1 MLSLARGKEFT
12 LHSQVKRK
20 PPLWLSLVPFVSLII
35 IMLPSVII
43 LGASPQIPLIICIGI
58 TALIGAGV
66 LGYSWSE
73 IEKSMIESNAT
84 AMQANFIIMLVGCL
98 MGVWISG
105 GIVPGLIYYGLKLFT
120 PGVFLMALPVLC
132 AIISISTGSAWTTA
146 GTIGVSAMGVAAGLG
161 IPFPIAAGA
170 IITGAQFGDKL
181 SPLSDS
187 TNLAAGITGTGLFT
201 HVRHM
206 LTSTIPSF
214 AISVGIFAVIG
225 MGYSS
230 SNIDDNQIQLICQTL
245 QENFN
250 ITPWIVIAPLS
261 IILMMILRVPA
272 IPGMAIGTGIGV
284 IFAIMQ
290 GNDLGSI
297 MDQLLYG
304 FELTS
309 GSDTVD
315 KLLNRGGM
323 QSMMYTISLVICA
336 LAFGGAV
343 KCIGC
348 LDVFIETIM
357 LSCRTRASIM
367 IANIL
372 ICICMNFLAA
382 DQYMSIVIP
391 GQMFKETYKKLNLA
405 PENLSRLLE
414 DAGTLTSGIV
424 PWSTCG
430 ALYYSVLGVSA
441 FVYFPF
447 CFMSYLNPIVSAIFA
462 ITGFN
467 LTPLDPSK
475 PVRDRL
481 EEIEEI

>member
-1 MLSLARGKEFT
+1 M
-12 LHSQVKRK
+12 
-20 PPLWLSLVPFVSLII
+20 WLSLVPFVSLIL

-43 LGASPQIPLIICIGI
+43 LGADPQIPLIICIGI
-58 TALIGAGV
+58 TAFIGIFV
-66 LGYSWSE
+66 LGYSWNE
-73 IEKSMIESNAT
+73 IETAMIESNAA

-98 MGVWISG
+98 MGVWMSG

-120 PGVFLMALPVLC
+120 PGIFLAALPILC
-132 AIISISTGSAWTTA
+132 AVISISTGSAWTTA

-187 TNLAAGITGTGLFT
+187 TNLAAGITGTNLFT

-206 LTSTIPSF
+206 LWSTIPSF
-214 AISVGIFAVIG
+214 VLAVCGFAVIG
-225 MGYSS
+225 AGYSS
-230 SNIDDNQIQLICQTL
+230 SNVDDSQIQMICDVL
-245 QENFN
+245 QANFH
-250 ITPWIVIAPLS
+250 ITPWILLAPLS
-261 IILMMILRVPA
+261 IIVIMILHVPA
-272 IPGMAIGTGIGV
+272 IPGMAIGTAVGV
-284 IFAIMQ
+284 IFALLQGNSLGDIMQ
-290 GNDLGSI
+290 Q
-297 MDQLLYG
+297 MLYG
-304 FELTS
+304 FELAS
-309 GSDTVD
+309 GSDSVD

-323 QSMMYTISLVICA
+323 QSMMFTISLVICA
-336 LAFGGAV
+336 LAFGGAI

-348 LDVFIETIM
+348 LDVFIETIL

-367 IANIL
+367 IANIFF
-372 ICICMNFLAA
+372 CIGMNFLAA

-447 CFMSYLNPIVSAIFA
+447 CFMAYLNPLISALYA
-462 ITGFN
+462 VTGFK

-475 PVRDRL
+475 PIRDRL
-481 EEIEEI
+481 EDIEEI

>member
-1 MLSLARGKEFT
+1 M
-12 LHSQVKRK
+12 
-20 PPLWLSLVPFVSLII
+20 WLSLVPFVSLIL

-43 LGASPQIPLIICIGI
+43 LGADPQIPLIICIGI
-58 TALIGAGV
+58 TAFIGIFV
-66 LGYSWSE
+66 LGYSWNE
-73 IEKSMIESNAT
+73 IETAMIESNAA

-98 MGVWISG
+98 MGVWMSG

-120 PGVFLMALPVLC
+120 PGIFLAALPILC

-187 TNLAAGITGTGLFT
+187 TNLAAGITGTNLFT

-206 LTSTIPSF
+206 LWSTIPSF
-214 AISVGIFAVIG
+214 VLAVGCFAVIG
-225 MGYSS
+225 AGYSS
-230 SNIDDNQIQLICQTL
+230 RNVDDSQIQMICDVL
-245 QENFN
+245 QANFH
-250 ITPWIVIAPLS
+250 ITPWILLAPLS
-261 IILMMILRVPA
+261 IIVIMILRIPA
-272 IPGMAIGTGIGV
+272 IPGMAIGTAVGV
-284 IFAIMQ
+284 IFALVQGNSLGDIMQ
-290 GNDLGSI
+290 Q
-297 MDQLLYG
+297 MLYG
-304 FELTS
+304 FELAS
-309 GSDTVD
+309 GSDSVD

-336 LAFGGAV
+336 LAFGGAI

-348 LDVFIETIM
+348 LDVFIETIL
-357 LSCRTRASIM
+357 LSCRTRASVM
-367 IANIL
+367 IANIFF
-372 ICICMNFLAA
+372 CIGMNFLAA

-447 CFMSYLNPIVSAIFA
+447 CFMAYLNPLISALYA
-462 ITGFN
+462 VTGFK

-475 PVRDRL
+475 PIRERL
-481 EEIEEI
+481 EDIEEI

>member
-1 MLSLARGKEFT
+1 M
-12 LHSQVKRK
+12 HSTVKRK
-20 PPLWLSLVPFVSLII
+20 PPLWLSLVPFVSLIL

-43 LGASPQIPLIICIGI
+43 LGADRQIPLIICIGI
-58 TALIGAGV
+58 TAFIGICV
-66 LGYSWSE
+66 LGYSWAD
-73 IEKSMIESNAT
+73 IEKAMIESNSA

-98 MGVWISG
+98 MGVWMSG

-120 PGVFLMALPVLC
+120 PGMFLMALPIMC

-206 LTSTIPSF
+206 LWSTIPSF
-214 AISVGIFAVIG
+214 LIAVGAFAIIG
-225 MGYSS
+225 TGYSES
-230 SNIDDNQIQLICQTL
+230 HVDDSQIRMICDVL
-245 QENFN
+245 QANFN
-250 ITPWIVIAPLS
+250 ITPWILLAPLS
-261 IILMMILRVPA
+261 IIVIMILRVPA
-272 IPGMAIGTGIGV
+272 IPGMAIGTAIGV
-284 IFAIMQ
+284 VFAITQ
-290 GNDLGSI
+290 GYDLGSI
-297 MDQLLYG
+297 MKQMLYG

-309 GSDTVD
+309 GSDSVD

-343 KCIGC
+343 KRIGC
-348 LDVFIETIM
+348 LDVFIETIL

-367 IANIL
+367 IANIF
-372 ICICMNFLAA
+372 ICIGMNFLAA

-391 GQMFKETYKKLNLA
+391 GQMFRETYKKLNLA
-405 PENLSRLLE
+405 PQNLSRLLE

-447 CFMSYLNPIVSAIFA
+447 CFMSYLNPFISAVFA
-462 ITGFN
+462 ITGFK

-475 PVRDRL
+475 PIRDRL

>member
-1 MLSLARGKEFT
+1 M
-12 LHSQVKRK
+12 
-20 PPLWLSLVPFVSLII
+20 WLSLVPFVSLIL

-43 LGASPQIPLIICIGI
+43 LGADPQIPLIICIGI
-58 TALIGAGV
+58 TAFIGIFV
-66 LGYSWSE
+66 LGYSWNE
-73 IEKSMIESNAT
+73 IETAMIESNAA

-98 MGVWISG
+98 MGVWMSG
-105 GIVPGLIYYGLKLFT
+105 GVVPGLIYYGLKLFT
-120 PGVFLMALPVLC
+120 PGIFLAALPILC

-187 TNLAAGITGTGLFT
+187 TNLAAGITGTNLFT

-206 LTSTIPSF
+206 LWSTIPSF
-214 AISVGIFAVIG
+214 VLAVCGFAVIG
-225 MGYSS
+225 AGYSG
-230 SNIDDNQIQLICQTL
+230 SNVDDSQIQMICDVL
-245 QENFN
+245 QANFH
-250 ITPWIVIAPLS
+250 ITPWILLAPLS
-261 IILMMILRVPA
+261 IILIMILHVPA
-272 IPGMAIGTGIGV
+272 LPGMAIGTAVGV
-284 IFAIMQ
+284 IFALLQGNNLGDIMQ
-290 GNDLGSI
+290 Q
-297 MDQLLYG
+297 MLYG

-309 GSDTVD
+309 GSDSVD

-336 LAFGGAV
+336 LAFGGAI

-348 LDVFIETIM
+348 LDVFIETIL

-367 IANIL
+367 IANIFF
-372 ICICMNFLAA
+372 CIGMNFLAA

-447 CFMSYLNPIVSAIFA
+447 CFMAYLNPLISALYA
-462 ITGFN
+462 VTGFK

-475 PVRDRL
+475 PIRDRL
-481 EEIEEI
+481 EDIEEI

>member
-1 MLSLARGKEFT
+1 M
-12 LHSQVKRK
+12 HSKVKRK
-20 PPLWLSLVPFVSLII
+20 PPLWLSLVPFVSLIL

-43 LGASPQIPLIICIGI
+43 LGADPQIPLIICIGI
-58 TALIGAGV
+58 TAFIGIFV
-66 LGYSWSE
+66 LGYSWNE
-73 IEKSMIESNAT
+73 IETAMIESNAA

-98 MGVWISG
+98 MGVWMSG
-105 GIVPGLIYYGLKLFT
+105 GVVPGLIYYGLKLFT
-120 PGVFLMALPVLC
+120 PGIFLAALPILC

-187 TNLAAGITGTGLFT
+187 TNLAAGITGTNLFT

-206 LTSTIPSF
+206 LWSTIPSF
-214 AISVGIFAVIG
+214 VLAVCGFAVIG
-225 MGYSS
+225 AGYSG
-230 SNIDDNQIQLICQTL
+230 SNVDDSQIQMICDVL
-245 QENFN
+245 QANFH
-250 ITPWIVIAPLS
+250 ITPWILLAPLS
-261 IILMMILRVPA
+261 IILIMILHVPA
-272 IPGMAIGTGIGV
+272 IPGMAIGTAIGV
-284 IFAIMQ
+284 IFALVQGNSLGDIMQ
-290 GNDLGSI
+290 Q
-297 MDQLLYG
+297 MLYG

-309 GSDTVD
+309 GSDSVD

-348 LDVFIETIM
+348 LDVFIETIL

-367 IANIL
+367 IANIFF
-372 ICICMNFLAA
+372 CIGMNFLAA

-447 CFMSYLNPIVSAIFA
+447 CFMAYLNPLISALYA
-462 ITGFN
+462 VTGFK

-475 PVRDRL
+475 PIRDRL
-481 EEIEEI
+481 EDIEEI

>member
-1 MLSLARGKEFT
+1 M
-12 LHSQVKRK
+12 HSKVKRK
-20 PPLWLSLVPFVSLII
+20 PPLWLSLIPFVSLIL

-43 LGASPQIPLIICIGI
+43 LGADPQIPLIICIGI
-58 TALIGAGV
+58 TAFIGIFG
-66 LGYSWSE
+66 LGYSWAD
-73 IEKSMIESNAT
+73 IEKSMIESNSA

-98 MGVWISG
+98 MGVWMSG

-120 PGVFLMALPVLC
+120 PGMFLMALPIMC

-206 LTSTIPSF
+206 LWSTIPSF
-214 AISVGIFAVIG
+214 LIAVGAFAIIG
-225 MGYSS
+225 TGYSES
-230 SNIDDNQIQLICQTL
+230 RVDDSQIRMICDVL
-245 QENFN
+245 QANFN
-250 ITPWIVIAPLS
+250 ITPWILLAPLS
-261 IILMMILRVPA
+261 IIVIMILRVPA
-272 IPGMAIGTGIGV
+272 IPGMAIGTAIGV
-284 IFAIMQ
+284 VFALTQ
-290 GNDLGSI
+290 GYDLGSI
-297 MDQLLYG
+297 MKQMLYG

-309 GSDTVD
+309 GSDSVD

-343 KCIGC
+343 KSIGC
-348 LDVFIETIM
+348 LDVFIETIL

-367 IANIL
+367 IANIF
-372 ICICMNFLAA
+372 ICIGMNFLAA

-391 GQMFKETYKKLNLA
+391 GQMFRETYKKLNLA
-405 PENLSRLLE
+405 PQNLSRLLE

-447 CFMSYLNPIVSAIFA
+447 CFMSYLSPLISAIFA
-462 ITGFN
+462 ITGFK

-475 PVRDRL
+475 PIRDRL

>member
-1 MLSLARGKEFT
+1 M
-12 LHSQVKRK
+12 
-20 PPLWLSLVPFVSLII
+20 WLSLVPFVSLIL

-43 LGASPQIPLIICIGI
+43 LGADPQIPLIICIGI
-58 TALIGAGV
+58 TAFIGIYV
-66 LGYSWSE
+66 LGYSWSD
-73 IEKSMIESNAT
+73 IEKAMIESNSA

-98 MGVWISG
+98 MGVWMSG

-120 PGVFLMALPVLC
+120 PGIFLAALPIMC
-132 AIISISTGSAWTTA
+132 SIISISTGSAWTTA

-187 TNLAAGITGTGLFT
+187 TNLAAGITGTNLFA

-206 LTSTIPSF
+206 LWSTMPSF
-214 AISVGIFAVIG
+214 IIAVALFALIG
-225 MGYSS
+225 AGYSS
-230 SNIDDNQIQLICQTL
+230 STVDDSQIQMICDAL
-245 QENFN
+245 EANFK
-250 ITPWIVIAPLS
+250 ITPWVLLAPLS
-261 IILMMILRVPA
+261 IIVIMVLRVPA
-272 IPGMAIGTGIGV
+272 IPGMAIGTAVGV
-284 IFAIMQ
+284 VFALIQGNSLGDIMQ
-290 GNDLGSI
+290 Q
-297 MDQLLYG
+297 MLYG

-336 LAFGGAV
+336 LAFGGAI

-348 LDVFIETIM
+348 LDVFIETI
-357 LSCRTRASIM
+357 LISCRTRASIM
-367 IANIL
+367 IANIF
-372 ICICMNFLAA
+372 ICIGMNFLTA

-391 GQMFKETYKKLNLA
+391 GQMFKGTYKKLNLA

-447 CFMSYLNPIVSAIFA
+447 CFMSYLNPLISAIYA
-462 ITGFN
+462 VTGFK
-467 LTPLDPSK
+467 LTPLDSSK
-475 PVRDRL
+475 PIRDRL
-481 EEIEEI
+481 EDIEEI

>member
-1 MLSLARGKEFT
+1 M
-12 LHSQVKRK
+12 
-20 PPLWLSLVPFVSLII
+20 WLSLVPFVSLIL
-35 IMLPSVII
+35 IMLPSVIL
-43 LGASPQIPLIICIGI
+43 LGADPQIPLIVCIGI
-58 TALIGAGV
+58 TAFIGISV
-66 LGYSWSE
+66 LGYSWSD
-73 IEKSMIESNAT
+73 IEKAMIESNSA

-98 MGVWISG
+98 MGVWMSG

-120 PGVFLMALPVLC
+120 PGIFLVALPIMC
-132 AIISISTGSAWTTA
+132 SIISISTGSAWTTA

-161 IPFPIAAGA
+161 IPLPIAAGA

-187 TNLAAGITGTGLFT
+187 TNLAAGITGTNLFT

-206 LTSTIPSF
+206 LWSTMPSF
-214 AISVGIFAVIG
+214 AVAVAIFAVIG
-225 MGYSS
+225 AGYSS
-230 SNIDDNQIQLICQTL
+230 STVDDSQIQMICDVL
-245 QENFN
+245 QANFK
-250 ITPWIVIAPLS
+250 ITPWILLAPLS
-261 IILMMILRVPA
+261 IIIIMILRVPA
-272 IPGMAIGTGIGV
+272 IPGMAIGTAVGV
-284 IFAIMQ
+284 IFALLQGNSLGDIMQ
-290 GNDLGSI
+290 Q
-297 MDQLLYG
+297 MLYG

-336 LAFGGAV
+336 LAFGGAI

-348 LDVFIETIM
+348 LDVFIETILM
-357 LSCRTRASIM
+357 SCRTRASIM
-367 IANIL
+367 IANIF
-372 ICICMNFLAA
+372 ICIGMNFLTA

-391 GQMFKETYKKLNLA
+391 GQMFKGTYKKLNLA

-447 CFMSYLNPIVSAIFA
+447 CFMSYLNPLISAIYA
-462 ITGFN
+462 VTGFK

-475 PVRDRL
+475 PIRDRL
-481 EEIEEI
+481 EDIEEI

>member
-1 MLSLARGKEFT
+1 M
-12 LHSQVKRK
+12 
-20 PPLWLSLVPFVSLII
+20 WLSLVPFVSLIL

-43 LGASPQIPLIICIGI
+43 LGADPQIPLIICIGI
-58 TALIGAGV
+58 TAFIGIFV
-66 LGYSWSE
+66 LGYSWNE
-73 IEKSMIESNAT
+73 IETAMIESNAA

-98 MGVWISG
+98 MGVWMSG
-105 GIVPGLIYYGLKLFT
+105 GVVPGLIYYGLKLFT
-120 PGVFLMALPVLC
+120 PGIFLAALPILC

-187 TNLAAGITGTGLFT
+187 TNLAAGITGTNLFT

-206 LTSTIPSF
+206 LWSTIPSF
-214 AISVGIFAVIG
+214 VLAVCGFAVIG
-225 MGYSS
+225 AGYSG
-230 SNIDDNQIQLICQTL
+230 SNVDDSQIQMICDVL
-245 QENFN
+245 QANFH
-250 ITPWIVIAPLS
+250 ITPWILLAPLS
-261 IILMMILRVPA
+261 IILIMILHVPA
-272 IPGMAIGTGIGV
+272 LPGMAIGTAVGV
-284 IFAIMQ
+284 IFALLQGNNLGDIMQ
-290 GNDLGSI
+290 Q
-297 MDQLLYG
+297 MLYG

-309 GSDTVD
+309 GSDSVD

-348 LDVFIETIM
+348 LDVFIETIL

-367 IANIL
+367 IANIFF
-372 ICICMNFLAA
+372 CIGMNFLAA

-447 CFMSYLNPIVSAIFA
+447 CFMAYLNPLISALYA
-462 ITGFN
+462 VTGFK

-475 PVRDRL
+475 PIRDRL
-481 EEIEEI
+481 EDIEEI